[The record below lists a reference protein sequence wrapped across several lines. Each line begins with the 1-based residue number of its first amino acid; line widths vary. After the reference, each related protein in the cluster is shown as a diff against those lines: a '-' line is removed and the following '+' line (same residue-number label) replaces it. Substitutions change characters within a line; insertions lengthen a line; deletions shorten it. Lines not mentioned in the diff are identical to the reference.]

1 MKHEFA
7 RKLRR
12 NQTPFERKL
21 WAALRDRRLARC
33 KFRRQQPIGP
43 YIADFVS
50 FEAKLV
56 IELDGS
62 QHGERESEAADAAR
76 TTFLES
82 HGFRVLRFW
91 NDELIGN
98 YEGVVEGIFRA
109 ATERPLTRIR
119 AV

>member
-12 NQTPFERKL
+12 EQTSFERRL
-21 WAALRDRRLARC
+21 WSALRNRRLAHC

-50 FEAKLV
+50 FEMRLV

-62 QHGERESEAADAAR
+62 QHATPEHASTDSVR

-82 HGFRVLRFW
+82 QGFRVLRFW
-91 NDELIGN
+91 NGELVESF
-98 YEGVVEGIFRA
+98 EGVVDAIFRA
-109 ATERPLTRIR
+109 TTERPLTH
-119 AV
+119 A